1 VIYFDTAYL
10 AKCYVSE
17 VGSEAVRALAAEHDR
32 IACCELGSV
41 ELASVFHR
49 KLREGEIDRAVF
61 EVLFR
66 QFQQDNADGLWKWLP
81 FNSDLLQQVT
91 TVLRTLPADCFLRS
105 ADAIHLTCASRN
117 GFSDIYSSD
126 RHLLAAAKHFDI
138 AGRNILTSASQ
149 EKSKKRFQEPKN

>member
-32 IACCELGSV
+32 IACCELGRV

-81 FNSDLLQQVT
+81 LSSDLLQQVT
-91 TVLRTLPADCFLRS
+91 AMLRGLPADCFLRS
-105 ADAIHLTCASRN
+105 ADAIHLTCASQN
-117 GFSDIYSSD
+117 GFGEIYSSD
-126 RHLLAAAKHFDI
+126 NHLLVAAKHFSVV
-138 AGRNILTSASQ
+138 GRNILASA
-149 EKSKKRFQEPKN
+149 